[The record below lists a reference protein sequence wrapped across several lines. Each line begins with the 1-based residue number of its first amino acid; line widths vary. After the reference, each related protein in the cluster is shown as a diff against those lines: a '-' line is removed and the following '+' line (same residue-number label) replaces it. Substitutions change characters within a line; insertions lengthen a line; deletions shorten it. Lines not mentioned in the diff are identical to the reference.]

1 MGSLRSL
8 EVGVILLLAQA
19 FRSGFCEEGVP
30 CQPSFGSEVFEFS
43 VHRRH
48 LHMGTR
54 LGKVHFDDCGGDRK
68 VLFRLNSHI
77 EVDSDGTVRL
87 KKPVELYGGER
98 HFTIAILG
106 SKSESRSATVRVV
119 HVRKHGH
126 GDHHQLHHH
135 ELKHH
140 HHHTDDHQQSEHSEV
155 DGVPEEHSAAL
166 PQLPHSSK
174 GLKRRKRDWVIPPI
188 SVSENERGPFPKLM
202 VQIRSS
208 RDKEVKVQYSIT
220 GPGADQPPVGLF
232 TINRDTGWLSVTQPL
247 DREKEDKYKLVAHA
261 VALGDSA
268 SRAEDPMEI
277 IIKVIDQNDNRP
289 EFTMDPFLGN
299 VAESSPKG
307 FEFMKVTAI
316 DKDEPGSANADI
328 RYKLLI
334 QNPESPK
341 ADMFF
346 INPSTGGIQIN
357 SDGLDRENFPKY
369 TLIIQAADMM
379 GEGLATTCTAIVTV
393 TDSNDNAPQFVHSSH
408 SAALPQPVFP
418 HSSRNWDWVIPPI
431 SVSENERGPFPKL
444 MVQIRYSRDKE
455 VKVQY
460 SITGPGADQP
470 PVGLFT
476 INRDTGWLSVTQP
489 LDREKNDKYKLLAH
503 AVALGDSAS
512 RAEDPMEI
520 IINVIDQNDN
530 RPEFTMDPF
539 LGNVAE
545 SSPKGFEFMKVT
557 AIDKDKPGSAN
568 ADIRYKLLTQNPE
581 SPKADMFFINPSTGG
596 IQLNSDGLDRENF
609 PKYTLIIQAADMMGE
624 GLATTCT
631 AIVTVTDSN
640 DNAPQFVHSS
650 HSAAL
655 PQPVFPHSSRN
666 WDWVIPPI
674 SVSENE
680 RGPFPKLMV
689 QIRYSRD
696 KEVKVQYSI
705 TGPGADQPPVGLFT
719 INRDTG
725 WLSVTQP
732 LDREKNDKYKLL
744 AHAVALGDSASRAE
758 DPMEIIINVID
769 QNDNRP
775 EFTMDPFLGNVAES
789 SPKGFEFMK
798 VTAIDKDKP
807 GSANAD
813 IRYKLLTQNPESPK
827 ADMFFINPSTGGIQL
842 NSDGLDRENFPKYT
856 LIIQAADMMGEGL
869 ATTCTAIVT
878 VTDSND
884 NAPQF
889 VHSSHSAALPQP
901 VFPHSSRN
909 WDWVIPPI
917 SVSENERGP
926 FPKLMVQI
934 RYSRDKEVKVQYSI
948 TGPGAD
954 QPPVGLFTINRDT
967 GWLSVTQPLDR
978 EKNDKYKLLA
988 HAVALGDSASRAE
1001 DPVDITIN
1009 VIDQNDNRPEF
1020 TMGPFLGNVAESSP
1034 KGFEFM
1040 KVTAIDK
1047 DEPGS
1052 ANADIRYKLLIQN
1065 PESPKADMFFINPST
1080 GGIQL
1085 NSDGLDRENFPK
1097 YTLIIQAADMMGEG
1111 LATTCTAI
1119 VTVTDNNDNAPQF
1132 VHSSHSAALPQP
1144 VFPHS
1149 SRNWDWVI
1157 PPISVSE
1164 NERGPFPK
1172 LMVQIRYSRDKEV
1185 KVQYSITGPGA
1196 DQPPVG
1202 LFTINRDTGWL
1213 SVTQPLDREKNDKY
1227 ILLAHAVALGD
1238 SASRAEDPVDI
1249 TINVIDQNDNR
1260 PEFTM
1265 GPFLGNVAESS
1276 PKGFEF
1282 MKVTAIDKDE
1292 PGSANA
1298 DIRYKLLIQNPES
1311 PKADMFF
1318 INPSTGGIQLNSDG
1332 LDRENFPKYTLIIQ
1346 AADMMGEGLATT
1358 CTAIVTVTDSNDN
1371 APQFVHSSHS
1381 AALPQLVF
1389 PHSFKGLKRRKRDWV
1404 IPPISVPEN
1413 DRGPFPKFMVEI
1425 RSSRAK
1431 EVKVQYSITGP
1442 GADQPPVGLFIIN
1455 RENGRLSVTQPLDR
1469 EKNDTYILLA
1479 HADAL
1484 GDSVSRAE
1492 DPMDIVIKVIDQ
1504 NDNSPEF
1511 TMDPFLGNVAESSP
1525 KGFEFM
1531 KVTAIDKDEP
1541 GSENADIRYK
1551 LLTQNPESPKP
1562 DMFFINPSTG
1572 GIQLNTTDG
1581 LDRENFREY
1590 TLIIQAADM
1599 MGEGR
1604 RNTCTAIVT
1613 VTDSNDNAPQFEHS
1627 SYTVSVPENEVGAE
1641 VVKMPVTDRDD
1652 PHTPAWT
1659 TKYRIIEG
1667 NNGGFFNVSTG
1678 PSKLE
1683 GIITTV
1689 KGLDFE
1695 KNAHYT
1701 LLVTVENDA
1710 PFATRLP
1717 TSTATVIV
1725 NVKDVNEAPVFNPVE
1740 RVVIKPENL
1749 EVDADIIAYT
1759 ATDPDTAR
1767 NQKVWYKSGYD
1778 PAGWLNV
1785 NKETGLIKV
1794 RSPMDRESPFV
1805 IGGKYRALINA
1816 IDNDDIPA
1824 TGTGTLLIE
1833 LEDVNDN
1840 APIIEERTITICN
1853 QESQPVTLS
1862 VSDRDGPG
1870 FAAPFRAELQGDSG
1884 NNWTARM
1891 NGTKTGIILA
1901 LKTHLE
1907 QNDYNVILRV
1917 YDSQGMY
1924 QDSTVQA
1931 KVCDC
1936 KGDDFTCNAKAV
1948 AGVGLPGILGILGAI
1963 LLLLLL
1969 VLLLLMFLRRRSR
1982 PMKEEPLLHNDVRD
1996 NLYYYDE
2003 EGGGEEDQ
2011 DYDLSQLHRGLDNR
2025 PDVMRDDVAP
2035 TFLPVPQYR
2044 TRPTNPEDIGNFIDD
2059 NLKAA
2064 DGDPTAPPYD
2074 SLLVFDYEGG
2084 GSEAGSLSSLNSSSS
2099 GEDQDYDCLAEWG
2112 PRFKKLA
2119 DMYGGGED

>member
-889 VHSSHSAALPQP
+889 VHSSHSAALPQ
-901 VFPHSSRN
+901 
-909 WDWVIPPI
+909 
-917 SVSENERGP
+917 
-926 FPKLMVQI
+926 
-934 RYSRDKEVKVQYSI
+934 
-948 TGPGAD
+948 
-954 QPPVGLFTINRDT
+954 
-967 GWLSVTQPLDR
+967 
-978 EKNDKYKLLA
+978 
-988 HAVALGDSASRAE
+988 
-1001 DPVDITIN
+1001 
-1009 VIDQNDNRPEF
+1009 
-1020 TMGPFLGNVAESSP
+1020 
-1034 KGFEFM
+1034 
-1040 KVTAIDK
+1040 
-1047 DEPGS
+1047 
-1052 ANADIRYKLLIQN
+1052 
-1065 PESPKADMFFINPST
+1065 
-1080 GGIQL
+1080 
-1085 NSDGLDRENFPK
+1085 
-1097 YTLIIQAADMMGEG
+1097 
-1111 LATTCTAI
+1111 
-1119 VTVTDNNDNAPQF
+1119 
-1132 VHSSHSAALPQP
+1132 
-1144 VFPHS
+1144 
-1149 SRNWDWVI
+1149 
-1157 PPISVSE
+1157 
-1164 NERGPFPK
+1164 
-1172 LMVQIRYSRDKEV
+1172 
-1185 KVQYSITGPGA
+1185 
-1196 DQPPVG
+1196 
-1202 LFTINRDTGWL
+1202 
-1213 SVTQPLDREKNDKY
+1213 
-1227 ILLAHAVALGD
+1227 
-1238 SASRAEDPVDI
+1238 
-1249 TINVIDQNDNR
+1249 
-1260 PEFTM
+1260 
-1265 GPFLGNVAESS
+1265 
-1276 PKGFEF
+1276 
-1282 MKVTAIDKDE
+1282 
-1292 PGSANA
+1292 
-1298 DIRYKLLIQNPES
+1298 
-1311 PKADMFF
+1311 
-1318 INPSTGGIQLNSDG
+1318 
-1332 LDRENFPKYTLIIQ
+1332 
-1346 AADMMGEGLATT
+1346 
-1358 CTAIVTVTDSNDN
+1358 
-1371 APQFVHSSHS
+1371 
-1381 AALPQLVF
+1381 LVF

>member
-889 VHSSHSAALPQP
+889 VHSS
-901 VFPHSSRN
+901 
-909 WDWVIPPI
+909 
-917 SVSENERGP
+917 
-926 FPKLMVQI
+926 
-934 RYSRDKEVKVQYSI
+934 
-948 TGPGAD
+948 
-954 QPPVGLFTINRDT
+954 
-967 GWLSVTQPLDR
+967 
-978 EKNDKYKLLA
+978 
-988 HAVALGDSASRAE
+988 
-1001 DPVDITIN
+1001 
-1009 VIDQNDNRPEF
+1009 
-1020 TMGPFLGNVAESSP
+1020 
-1034 KGFEFM
+1034 
-1040 KVTAIDK
+1040 
-1047 DEPGS
+1047 
-1052 ANADIRYKLLIQN
+1052 
-1065 PESPKADMFFINPST
+1065 
-1080 GGIQL
+1080 
-1085 NSDGLDRENFPK
+1085 
-1097 YTLIIQAADMMGEG
+1097 
-1111 LATTCTAI
+1111 
-1119 VTVTDNNDNAPQF
+1119 
-1132 VHSSHSAALPQP
+1132 
-1144 VFPHS
+1144 
-1149 SRNWDWVI
+1149 
-1157 PPISVSE
+1157 
-1164 NERGPFPK
+1164 
-1172 LMVQIRYSRDKEV
+1172 
-1185 KVQYSITGPGA
+1185 
-1196 DQPPVG
+1196 
-1202 LFTINRDTGWL
+1202 
-1213 SVTQPLDREKNDKY
+1213 
-1227 ILLAHAVALGD
+1227 
-1238 SASRAEDPVDI
+1238 
-1249 TINVIDQNDNR
+1249 
-1260 PEFTM
+1260 
-1265 GPFLGNVAESS
+1265 
-1276 PKGFEF
+1276 
-1282 MKVTAIDKDE
+1282 
-1292 PGSANA
+1292 
-1298 DIRYKLLIQNPES
+1298 
-1311 PKADMFF
+1311 
-1318 INPSTGGIQLNSDG
+1318 
-1332 LDRENFPKYTLIIQ
+1332 
-1346 AADMMGEGLATT
+1346 
-1358 CTAIVTVTDSNDN
+1358 
-1371 APQFVHSSHS
+1371 
-1381 AALPQLVF
+1381 
-1389 PHSFKGLKRRKRDWV
+1389 
-1404 IPPISVPEN
+1404 
-1413 DRGPFPKFMVEI
+1413 
-1425 RSSRAK
+1425 
-1431 EVKVQYSITGP
+1431 
-1442 GADQPPVGLFIIN
+1442 
-1455 RENGRLSVTQPLDR
+1455 
-1469 EKNDTYILLA
+1469 
-1479 HADAL
+1479 
-1484 GDSVSRAE
+1484 
-1492 DPMDIVIKVIDQ
+1492 
-1504 NDNSPEF
+1504 
-1511 TMDPFLGNVAESSP
+1511 
-1525 KGFEFM
+1525 
-1531 KVTAIDKDEP
+1531 
-1541 GSENADIRYK
+1541 
-1551 LLTQNPESPKP
+1551 
-1562 DMFFINPSTG
+1562 
-1572 GIQLNTTDG
+1572 
-1581 LDRENFREY
+1581 
-1590 TLIIQAADM
+1590 
-1599 MGEGR
+1599 
-1604 RNTCTAIVT
+1604 
-1613 VTDSNDNAPQFEHS
+1613 
-1627 SYTVSVPENEVGAE
+1627 YTVSVPENEVGAE

>member
-1 MGSLRSL
+1 MGRLRSL

-43 VHRRH
+43 VHRLH

-54 LGKVHFDDCGGDRK
+54 LGKVHFEDCGGDRK

-87 KKPVELYGGER
+87 KKPVELHGGER

-155 DGVPEEHSAAL
+155 DGVPEE
-166 PQLPHSSK
+166 
-174 GLKRRKRDWVIPPI
+174 
-188 SVSENERGPFPKLM
+188 
-202 VQIRSS
+202 
-208 RDKEVKVQYSIT
+208 
-220 GPGADQPPVGLF
+220 
-232 TINRDTGWLSVTQPL
+232 
-247 DREKEDKYKLVAHA
+247 
-261 VALGDSA
+261 
-268 SRAEDPMEI
+268 
-277 IIKVIDQNDNRP
+277 
-289 EFTMDPFLGN
+289 
-299 VAESSPKG
+299 
-307 FEFMKVTAI
+307 
-316 DKDEPGSANADI
+316 
-328 RYKLLI
+328 
-334 QNPESPK
+334 
-341 ADMFF
+341 
-346 INPSTGGIQIN
+346 
-357 SDGLDRENFPKY
+357 
-369 TLIIQAADMM
+369 
-379 GEGLATTCTAIVTV
+379 
-393 TDSNDNAPQFVHSSH
+393 
-408 SAALPQPVFP
+408 
-418 HSSRNWDWVIPPI
+418 
-431 SVSENERGPFPKL
+431 
-444 MVQIRYSRDKE
+444 
-455 VKVQY
+455 
-460 SITGPGADQP
+460 
-470 PVGLFT
+470 
-476 INRDTGWLSVTQP
+476 
-489 LDREKNDKYKLLAH
+489 
-503 AVALGDSAS
+503 
-512 RAEDPMEI
+512 
-520 IINVIDQNDN
+520 
-530 RPEFTMDPF
+530 
-539 LGNVAE
+539 
-545 SSPKGFEFMKVT
+545 
-557 AIDKDKPGSAN
+557 
-568 ADIRYKLLTQNPE
+568 
-581 SPKADMFFINPSTGG
+581 
-596 IQLNSDGLDRENF
+596 
-609 PKYTLIIQAADMMGE
+609 
-624 GLATTCT
+624 
-631 AIVTVTDSN
+631 
-640 DNAPQFVHSS
+640 
-650 HSAAL
+650 
-655 PQPVFPHSSRN
+655 
-666 WDWVIPPI
+666 
-674 SVSENE
+674 
-680 RGPFPKLMV
+680 
-689 QIRYSRD
+689 
-696 KEVKVQYSI
+696 
-705 TGPGADQPPVGLFT
+705 
-719 INRDTG
+719 
-725 WLSVTQP
+725 
-732 LDREKNDKYKLL
+732 
-744 AHAVALGDSASRAE
+744 
-758 DPMEIIINVID
+758 
-769 QNDNRP
+769 
-775 EFTMDPFLGNVAES
+775 
-789 SPKGFEFMK
+789 
-798 VTAIDKDKP
+798 
-807 GSANAD
+807 
-813 IRYKLLTQNPESPK
+813 
-827 ADMFFINPSTGGIQL
+827 
-842 NSDGLDRENFPKYT
+842 
-856 LIIQAADMMGEGL
+856 
-869 ATTCTAIVT
+869 
-878 VTDSND
+878 
-884 NAPQF
+884 
-889 VHSSHSAALPQP
+889 
-901 VFPHSSRN
+901 
-909 WDWVIPPI
+909 
-917 SVSENERGP
+917 
-926 FPKLMVQI
+926 
-934 RYSRDKEVKVQYSI
+934 
-948 TGPGAD
+948 
-954 QPPVGLFTINRDT
+954 
-967 GWLSVTQPLDR
+967 
-978 EKNDKYKLLA
+978 
-988 HAVALGDSASRAE
+988 
-1001 DPVDITIN
+1001 
-1009 VIDQNDNRPEF
+1009 
-1020 TMGPFLGNVAESSP
+1020 
-1034 KGFEFM
+1034 
-1040 KVTAIDK
+1040 
-1047 DEPGS
+1047 
-1052 ANADIRYKLLIQN
+1052 
-1065 PESPKADMFFINPST
+1065 
-1080 GGIQL
+1080 
-1085 NSDGLDRENFPK
+1085 
-1097 YTLIIQAADMMGEG
+1097 
-1111 LATTCTAI
+1111 
-1119 VTVTDNNDNAPQF
+1119 
-1132 VHSSHSAALPQP
+1132 
-1144 VFPHS
+1144 
-1149 SRNWDWVI
+1149 
-1157 PPISVSE
+1157 
-1164 NERGPFPK
+1164 
-1172 LMVQIRYSRDKEV
+1172 
-1185 KVQYSITGPGA
+1185 
-1196 DQPPVG
+1196 
-1202 LFTINRDTGWL
+1202 
-1213 SVTQPLDREKNDKY
+1213 
-1227 ILLAHAVALGD
+1227 
-1238 SASRAEDPVDI
+1238 
-1249 TINVIDQNDNR
+1249 
-1260 PEFTM
+1260 
-1265 GPFLGNVAESS
+1265 
-1276 PKGFEF
+1276 
-1282 MKVTAIDKDE
+1282 
-1292 PGSANA
+1292 
-1298 DIRYKLLIQNPES
+1298 
-1311 PKADMFF
+1311 
-1318 INPSTGGIQLNSDG
+1318 
-1332 LDRENFPKYTLIIQ
+1332 
-1346 AADMMGEGLATT
+1346 
-1358 CTAIVTVTDSNDN
+1358 
-1371 APQFVHSSHS
+1371 HS

-1572 GIQLNTTDG
+1572 GIQLNTDG

-1627 SYTVSVPENEVGAE
+1627 SHSAALPQLPHSSKGLKRRKRDWVIPPISVSENERGPFPKLMVQIRSSRDKEVKVQYSITGPGADQPPVGLFTINRDTGWLSVTQPLDREKEDKYKLLAHAVALGDSASRAEDPMDIIINVIDQNDNRPEFTMDPFLGDVAESSPKGFEFMKVTAIDKDEPGSANADIRYKLLIQNPESPKPDMFFINPSTGGIQINSDGLDRENFPKYTLIIQAADMMGEGLATTCTAIITVTDSNDNAPQFVHSSHSAALPQPVFPHSSRKWYWVIPPIIISENERGPFPKLMVLARYSRDEEAKLQYSITGPGADQPPVGLFTINRDTGWLSVTQPLDREKEDKYKLLVHAVALGDSASRAEDPVDITIKVIDQNDNRPEFTMDPFLGNVAESSPKSFEFMKVTAIDKDEPGSAYADIRYKLLIQNPESPKPDMFFINSSTGGIQINSDGLDRENFPKYTLIIQAADMMGEGLATTCTAIVTVTDSNDNAPQFVHSSHSAALPQPVFPHSSRNWDWVIPPISVSENERGPFPKLMVQIRYSRDKEVKVQYSITGPGADQPPVGLFTINRDTGWLSVTQPLDREKNDKYKLLAHAVALGDSASSAKDSMDIIINVIDQNDNRPEFTMGPFLGNVAESSPKGFEFMKVTAIDKDEPGSANADIRYKLLIQNPESPKADMFFINPSTGGIQLNSDGLDRENFPKYTLIIQAADMMGEGLATTCTAIVTVTDSNDNAPQFEHSSHSAALPQPVCPHSSRKWGWVIPPISISENDRGPFPKLLVQIRSSRDKEVKLQYSITGPGADQPPVGLFTINRDTGWLSVTQHLDREKEDKYRLLAHAVVFGVSASPAEAPMDIVIKVIDQNDNSPEFTMDPFLGNVAESSPKGFEFMKVTAIDKDEPGSANADIRYKLLTQNPESPKPDMFFINPSTGGIQLKTDGLDRENFPKYTLTIQAADMVGKGLATTCTAIVTVTDSNDNAPQFEHSSYTASVPENEVGAL
-1641 VVKMPVTDRDD
+1641 VVKMTVTDRDEV
-1652 PHTPAWT
+1652 HTPAWT
-1659 TKYRIIEG
+1659 TKYKIIDG

-1695 KNAHYT
+1695 KNARYT

-1725 NVKDVNEAPVFNPVE
+1725 DVKDVNEAPVFNPVE

-1749 EVDADIIAYT
+1749 EVGADIIAYT

-1767 NQKVWYKSGYD
+1767 NQKVWYKSGSD

-1785 NKETGLIKV
+1785 NRETGLIKV

-1840 APIIEERTITICN
+1840 APIIEESTITICN

-1884 NNWTARM
+1884 NHWTVRM

-1917 YDSQGMY
+1917 YDNQGLF
-1924 QDSTVQA
+1924 QNSTVQA

-1936 KGDDFTCNAKAV
+1936 KGDDFTCKKRV
-1948 AGVGLPGILGILGAI
+1948 VGVGMLGILGILGAI

-1982 PMKEEPLLHNDVRD
+1982 PMKEEPLLHDDVRG

-2064 DGDPTAPPYD
+2064 DGDPTALPYD

-2084 GSEAGSLSSLNSSSS
+2084 RSEAGSLSSLNSSSS
-2099 GEDQDYDCLAEWG
+2099 GEDQDYDCLDKWG